1 MIGAEKF
8 DNWMKE
14 RQNNYNKTHNQ
25 AFIDFLTNITGK
37 GFTFIKNYTQFCS
50 EAKLARLTYGYN
62 ISSPPCSSEE
72 FGRIVLNAFPASF
85 IELGKEVKMIAP
97 KLPKDVKFDLLAEK
111 FDKWMQEQKKVNL
124 SESVITE
131 IERLEKHSL
140 TQQNDDSKPSATHIE
155 ELKELLAAQQ
165 DNNSK
170 FSATHIG
177 ELREFF
183 STQYGVLE
191 NIQTPAEFFALSNCI
206 QEKYGYNCNIAPNSR
221 EEFLFYRMVYTSER
235 CVFTER
241 PIQIPE
247 EFLTIFQAADQ
258 ATQEWVNPAKTK
270 SNVFNEISSPRGTDE
285 LRISPHK
292 TTQPSTSN
300 DNIPNSFMLK

>member
-1 MIGAEKF
+1 MIGIGAEKF
-8 DNWMKE
+8 NIWMKE

-50 EAKLARLTYGYN
+50 EAKLARLTYRYN

-85 IELGKEVKMIAP
+85 IEFGKEVKMIAP
-97 KLPKDVKFDLLAEK
+97 QLQEDVKFDLLAEK

-140 TQQNDDSKPSATHIE
+140 TQQNDDSKPSATHI
-155 ELKELLAAQQ
+155 
-165 DNNSK
+165 
-170 FSATHIG
+170 G

-206 QEKYGYNCNIAPNSR
+206 QEKYGYNCNIEPNSR
-221 EEFLFYRMVYTSER
+221 GEFLFYRMVYTSER

-247 EFLTIFQAADQ
+247 EFLTIFQATDQ
-258 ATQEWVNPAKTK
+258 AKQEWVNPAKTR